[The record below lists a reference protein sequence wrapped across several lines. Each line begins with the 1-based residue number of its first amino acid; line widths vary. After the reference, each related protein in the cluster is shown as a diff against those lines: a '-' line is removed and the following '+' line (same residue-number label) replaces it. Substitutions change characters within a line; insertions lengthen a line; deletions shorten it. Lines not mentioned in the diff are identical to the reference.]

1 MSLFVGLLNKDLVFI
16 SHVSE
21 NCLLSCFVVFSL
33 EALHLSSF
41 FLFFVWSPKVISFR
55 CLPNKKSLFPTILR
69 EMSPLVFRC
78 CFSLGALLLSS
89 FFPLCL
95 ISESCFP
102 FVYYLTRVGCL
113 RMFSFDLFL
122 PKGLCHLSVSEKD
135 VWLPIPFNSF
145 H

>member
-1 MSLFVGLLNKDLVFI
+1 MSLFVELPNKDLGFI

-55 CLPNKKSLFPTILR
+55 CLPNKKPLFPTILR

-89 FFPLCL
+89 CFSSLFDFRKL
-95 ISESCFP
+95 FP
-102 FVYYLTRVGCL
+102 FRVL
-113 RMFSFDLFL
+113 PNKSWMFAYVFL
-122 PKGLCHLSVSEKD
+122 
-135 VWLPIPFNSF
+135 
-145 H
+145 